1 VDVRVAAGS
10 SVALAPGAGA
20 GRPVE
25 ELARY
30 RHDSPSVGDVES
42 AVRAAGGFPTQGG
55 GTRESARANHA
66 LRRRRGHALSTTRGA
81 ELRTSLAL
89 RPAGRTTGG
98 QS

>member
-1 VDVRVAAGS
+1 VDVCVAAGS
-10 SVALAPGAGA
+10 SVALSAGA
-20 GRPVE
+20 GTTGPVD